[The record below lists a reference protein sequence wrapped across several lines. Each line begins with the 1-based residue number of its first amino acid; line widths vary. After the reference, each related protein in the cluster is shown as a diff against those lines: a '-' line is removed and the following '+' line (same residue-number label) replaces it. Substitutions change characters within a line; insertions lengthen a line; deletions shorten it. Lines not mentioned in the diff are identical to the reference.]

1 MKVDLYTKTI
11 LTIIAIALYAM
22 LLKPIFVSENVKASP
37 VVLDV
42 NIKQI
47 DGKRVNKVLDINIEK
62 VNSRTYT
69 GSSVPVSIQK

>member
-11 LTIIAIALYAM
+11 LTIIAIALCVM
-22 LLKPIFVSENVKASP
+22 LVKPIFVSESVSAFSG
-37 VVLDV
+37 VLDV

-62 VNSRTYT
+62 VNNRTYI
-69 GSSVPVSIQK
+69 GSSVPVSIK

>member
-11 LTIIAIALYAM
+11 LTIIAIALCVM
-22 LLKPIFVSENVKASP
+22 LVKPIFVSESVRAYNG
-37 VVLDV
+37 VLDV

-62 VNSRTYT
+62 VNNRTYI

>member
-1 MKVDLYTKTI
+1 MKIDLYTKTI
-11 LTIIAIALYAM
+11 LTIIAIALCVM
-22 LLKPIFVSENVKASP
+22 VLKPFFVSESVRASSG
-37 VVLDV
+37 VLDV

-62 VNSRTYT
+62 VNSRTYF

>member
-11 LTIIAIALYAM
+11 LTIIAFALCAM
-22 LLKPIFVSENVKASP
+22 LLKPIFVSESVRASNG
-37 VVLDV
+37 VLDV

-62 VNSRTYT
+62 INSRTFI
-69 GSSVPVSIQK
+69 GSKLPVETKK